1 MNIIFVKVG
10 TLYSYKHV
18 NKLYESLIQYYP
30 DATYYCY
37 TEDCDHINDNVSII
51 PPILKLKKWWN
62 KLALFSDKMPF
73 EGECL
78 YFDLDIDIKSNPQT
92 FINKSNSLTIIN
104 SYWKDEMYY
113 DKHAYDVNINSSIIT
128 WNSSE
133 QHYIWK
139 SFNKNRD
146 YFMRKYKGID
156 RFIVHEKIDH
166 NTFKDGVV
174 HSVNFEK
181 VYPNAPIDIYNGL
194 PYEL

>member
-10 TLYSYKHV
+10 TLYSHKHV
-18 NKLYESLIQYYP
+18 NKLYESLINYYP
-30 DATYYCY
+30 NATYYCY
-37 TEDCDHINDNVSII
+37 TENCNNVNSNISII
-51 PPILKLKKWWN
+51 YPILTLKKWWN

-73 EGECL
+73 AGECL
-78 YFDLDIDIKSNPQT
+78 YFDLDIDIKSNPNT
-92 FINKSNSLTIIN
+92 FINKFNSLTVIH
-104 SYWKDEMYY
+104 SYWKDKMYY

-133 QHYIWK
+133 QYYVWER
-139 SFNKNRD
+139 FNKNRD

-156 RFIVHEKIDH
+156 RFMVHEKIDH
-166 NTFKDGVV
+166 NTFEDGIV

-181 VYPNAPIDIYNGL
+181 VYPNSPIDIYNGI